1 MRSQFQYIVKTSK
14 SGKQG
19 RKYIEVGPGGGE
31 TSTTV
36 PELCKNELKTEIGQK
51 PKAKKTPK
59 AKKVITPG
67 SQLADESKKTPVKFS
82 SVSEDVTTR
91 QNGVLQY
98 MKEDEK
104 SRVHEVLHEAAV
116 SEKVVDEFAGS
127 SSESEF
133 SEPQSQIV
141 GTLNAY
147 YMNKPSP
154 EEVK

>member
-19 RKYIEVGPGGGE
+19 RKYIEVGPGEGE

-67 SQLADESKKTPVKFS
+67 SQTVDESKKTPVKFS
-82 SVSEDVTTR
+82 STAEDVTTR
-91 QNGVLQY
+91 QNGR
-98 MKEDEK
+98 MT
-104 SRVHEVLHEAAV
+104 SR
-116 SEKVVDEFAGS
+116 
-127 SSESEF
+127 
-133 SEPQSQIV
+133 I
-141 GTLNAY
+141 TINLNTMDLYIFVISVIIAHRR
-147 YMNKPSP
+147 
-154 EEVK
+154 

>member
-1 MRSQFQYIVKTSK
+1 MRSEFQYIVKTSK

-19 RKYIEVGPGGGE
+19 RKYIEVGPGGE
-31 TSTTV
+31 SSTIV
-36 PELCKNELKTEIGQK
+36 PELCKNELKTEVGE
-51 PKAKKTPK
+51 KAKARKTPK
-59 AKKVITPG
+59 AKKVLTPG
-67 SQLADESKKTPVKFS
+67 SQSVDEG
-82 SVSEDVTTR
+82 EDVPAR
-91 QNGVLQY
+91 QSGVLQY

-127 SSESEF
+127 SSESELA
-133 SEPQSQIV
+133 EPISQIV
-141 GTLNAY
+141 ATLNTY